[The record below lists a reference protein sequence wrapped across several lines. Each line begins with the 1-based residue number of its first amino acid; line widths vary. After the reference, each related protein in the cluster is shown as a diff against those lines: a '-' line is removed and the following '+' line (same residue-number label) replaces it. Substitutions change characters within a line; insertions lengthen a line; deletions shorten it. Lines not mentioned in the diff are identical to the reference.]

1 MSTRRF
7 VLFQSPSV
15 YIDLSFSFRDSPVSV
30 VQFWDLY
37 SFCSSSVLVT
47 SRFWEGSLFVY
58 MFWVLSPVYII
69 IFLLLFNFYPQTHY
83 LLFRVTGWLTYWW
96 VIVGAIM
103 T

>member
-1 MSTRRF
+1 VSTRRS

-15 YIDLSFSFRDSPVSV
+15 YIDLSSSFRDSPVSI

-58 MFWVLSPVYII
+58 IV

-83 LLFRVTGWLTYWW
+83 LLFRVTGWLTCWW